1 MALGLVPLARQAFSG
16 IVNGVYGPIVDGY
29 VYFYESGTSTP
40 KNTYTTAV
48 GNVANANPV
57 RLNARGETPAGVFG
71 SGTYTVKLCDADN
84 AEIWTQD
91 GVEVYALTDTA
102 ETFPSWVFDNTT
114 NGIAGTVDGEYFA
127 TCTPGSSLVVY
138 KNVSETAVEI
148 EEYPNQAA
156 LDAVP
161 VAASV
166 PVGVILANGSTQVPD
181 GFLPCDGSAVSRTTY
196 ASLFTAI
203 GVSWGAGDSVTT
215 FNVPDL
221 RGEFLRGLD
230 AGRGVDTGRAFASAQ
245 SSANLAHT
253 HEIAID
259 GGTDDVIVDAYGT
272 GDPAH
277 NGRGFNSGTVTT
289 NVAVLTTQ
297 SGGTEARPRNIAVPY
312 IIKAYDA
319 ASDSNAPPLVVTES
333 STARTLQLSDRNCYI
348 RCTSGSAVTITVPP
362 ESSVAFTTAT
372 EVHVMRAGTGSVTFA
387 AGSGVTINA
396 VGLSISSQWRAATL
410 KKVAANTWDLFGG
423 LS

>member
-16 IVNGVYGPIVDGY
+16 IVNGVYAPIVDGY
-29 VYFYESGTSTP
+29 VYFYESGTTTP
-40 KNTYTTAV
+40 KSTYTTSA
-48 GNVANANPV
+48 GNVANANPI

-71 SGTYTVKLCDADN
+71 SGTYTIKLCDADD

-91 GVEVYALTDTA
+91 GVEVYALSAAA

-127 TCTPGSSLVVY
+127 TCTPGSPLIVY

-166 PVGVILANGSTQVPD
+166 PVGVICAHGSTQVPD
-181 GFLPCDGSAVSRTTY
+181 GFLPCDGSAISRTTY
-196 ASLFTAI
+196 SSLFSAI

-230 AGRGVDTGRAFASAQ
+230 AGRGVDAGRVIGTAQGDLVKTHDHSLSIVSTTTGGVG
-245 SSANLAHT
+245 T
-253 HEIAID
+253 YAID
-259 GGTDDVIVDAYGT
+259 RRNTGGIAATMDDTNKATAT
-272 GDPAH
+272 GGAENRP
-277 NGRGFNSGTVTT
+277 R
-289 NVAVLTTQ
+289 NVAV
-297 SGGTEARPRNIAVPY
+297 AY

-333 STARTLQLSDRNCYI
+333 GTARTLQLSDRNCYI
-348 RCTSGSAVTITVPP
+348 RCTSGSATTITVPP
-362 ESSVAFTTAT
+362 ESSVALTVAT

-396 VGLSISSQWRAATL
+396 VGLSISAQWKAATL
-410 KKVAANTWDLFGG
+410 KKVAANTWDLFGA
-423 LS
+423 LA